1 MSGVNYVF
9 GCIIFLVSLQNSLN
23 SNKLKHFWL
32 VSMFLIHEKYK
43 CEFKMFKSSDLAF
56 HSVVTLTSELQDTF
70 LGTDVYRI

>member
-32 VSMFLIHEKYK
+32 VSMFLIHDKYK
-43 CEFKMFKSSDLAF
+43 CEFKVFKSSDLAF
-56 HSVVTLTSELQDTF
+56 IL
-70 LGTDVYRI
+70 